1 MEDRLYSPKE
11 VANYL
16 RVDIQTIYRYIKAG
30 RIKSVKFSRKGV
42 RIPAKSLERFIE
54 ENTE

>member
-11 VANYL
+11 VAEYL

-42 RIPAKSLERFIE
+42 RITAKSLERFIE

>member
-1 MEDRLYSPKE
+1 LYSPKE
-11 VANYL
+11 VAEYL

-42 RIPAKSLERFIE
+42 RITAKSLERFIE